1 MPPTQV
7 YSYRA
12 LSTSSS
18 TLSPTTLN
26 ILKCNF
32 SLACCWSYILCSKL
46 GLGLAASA
54 RFRTNYNS
62 FWFSVSLQMQKCK
75 MASRPLSQDGMDG
88 MVWYGIRWD
97 GMSVCLLIDDRCG
110 RRWSSFVYRLR
121 RTCVSAFDPRTSP
134 LGSIHL
140 LLEQLHSQIG
150 ANAFEFVWP
159 AAKSIDNQSAPVQFG
174 QPSCQFAQSAQV
186 HSKKLFI
193 YSNFN
198 MKCQLVWNDRELTHI
213 ILIYYTHFK
222 KIVFLKDYFCKGILL
237 KNDSNIT
244 NYVKEFAIDIWL
256 FLEKCF

>member
-1 MPPTQV
+1 LFVTNSNPLCLQPKFIPIELFPPHPPRYPQPLWTSWSAISV
-7 YSYRA
+7 WRA
-12 LSTSSS
+12 VDLISCAQNWDLDWLLLLDSEQITIHSG
-18 TLSPTTLN
+18 
-26 ILKCNF
+26 F
-32 SLACCWSYILCSKL
+32 QFHY
-46 GLGLAASA
+46 
-54 RFRTNYNS
+54 
-62 FWFSVSLQMQKCK
+62 KCK
-75 MASRPLSQDGMDG
+75 NAKWQAGHYLRMVWIVWG
-88 MVWYGIRWD
+88 MVWYRMGWD
-97 GMSVCLLIDDRCG
+97 VCLLIDDRCG

-121 RTCVSAFDPRTSP
+121 RTCVSASDPRTSP

-237 KNDSNIT
+237 MRCIHLKSGINNVSL
-244 NYVKEFAIDIWL
+244 YA
-256 FLEKCF
+256 